1 MSQKQNPGCS
11 DLFESAANEAKRLK
25 WIQDISAAQ
34 FELKRIEDERIENER
49 RIKEKKYAVVYKLAE
64 TLEEHEMPIEFILE
78 TVSKSLDGYGITYD
92 YVRKLLKKIDKF
104 EALEESTVEIP
115 ENPKILEFDDNN
127 PSGQSTVTVGGGE
140 PEEEPEEQLPPT
152 KAVKKLK
159 EKLET
164 TVQELEKEMERV
176 AFLEQSQPVE
186 DIPQVVDNKIGPIK
200 TQNLSKIS
208 QFDKRGYQILASRF
222 GEVVRRKIIS
232 EGKVGIRFYIISKD
246 RTTNIEYMVPVLF
259 TVNMVG
265 RTTELVLDESRL

>member
-1 MSQKQNPGCS
+1 
-11 DLFESAANEAKRLK
+11 
-25 WIQDISAAQ
+25 
-34 FELKRIEDERIENER
+34 
-49 RIKEKKYAVVYKLAE
+49 
-64 TLEEHEMPIEFILE
+64 MPLEFIME
-78 TVSKSLDGYGITYD
+78 TVAKSLDGYGVTYD
-92 YVRKLLKKIDKF
+92 YIQRLLRKIDKF
-104 EALEESTVEIP
+104 ALIEESTLENTENSEIP
-115 ENPKILEFDDNN
+115 AFDDNN

-140 PEEEPEEQLPPT
+140 GEPEEEPEESLPPT

-164 TVQELEKEMERV
+164 TAKELEKQKERV
-176 AFLEQSQPVE
+176 AFLEQAQPVA
-186 DIPQVVDNKIGPIK
+186 DIPQVVDDKIGPIK

-265 RTTELVLDESRL
+265 RTTELILDESRL